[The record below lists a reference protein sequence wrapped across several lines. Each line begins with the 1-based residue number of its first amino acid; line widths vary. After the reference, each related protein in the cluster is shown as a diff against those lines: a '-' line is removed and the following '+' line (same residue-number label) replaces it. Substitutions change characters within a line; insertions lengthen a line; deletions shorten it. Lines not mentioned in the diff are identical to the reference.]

1 MTEKYEYCSTVPRNF
16 VQDFFTEMNWNWF
29 PYKNL
34 QEKDS
39 SCNFSL
45 DWKLF
50 QVWQAAKLS
59 GTWGGG
65 VDHYAFLGN
74 GPPCGRGIRR
84 LRFTNSKIPGLNSVG
99 LKASIPV
106 LVFLVL
112 LPNS

>member
-50 QVWQAAKLS
+50 QV
-59 GTWGGG
+59 
-65 VDHYAFLGN
+65 
-74 GPPCGRGIRR
+74 
-84 LRFTNSKIPGLNSVG
+84 
-99 LKASIPV
+99 
-106 LVFLVL
+106 
-112 LPNS
+112 

>member
-65 VDHYAFLGN
+65 VDHYAFCETAHHVVGALYVFGLQTAKSLG
-74 GPPCGRGIRR
+74 
-84 LRFTNSKIPGLNSVG
+84 
-99 LKASIPV
+99 
-106 LVFLVL
+106 
-112 LPNS
+112 